1 VGTGAQANHRLS
13 VLGGDYKMKRR
24 FLNTSEQMEHILS
37 TPVLDEDDYD
47 FDLEVDWE
55 EATRAD
61 DQDLAEYRK
70 LLGE

>member
-1 VGTGAQANHRLS
+1 
-13 VLGGDYKMKRR
+13 MKRR

>member
-1 VGTGAQANHRLS
+1 
-13 VLGGDYKMKRR
+13 
-24 FLNTSEQMEHILS
+24 MEHILS

-61 DQDLAEYRK
+61 VQDLAEYRK